1 MLVSFRPHRLQY
13 QVTTEGHEDENGDY
27 QEGESHFEGN
37 IPCRYEP
44 NGGEAKVYVFDDG
57 TTSVYRYIVYLDND
71 CKSFN
76 YNDVVKLLDKD
87 GNTIIIAKVLGFH
100 RGQLNARLWV

>member
-13 QVTTEGHEDENGDY
+13 QVTTEGYQDENGDY
-27 QEGESHFEGN
+27 HEGESHFEGD

-57 TTSVYRYIVYLDND
+57 TTSVYRYIVYLNNN
-71 CKSFN
+71 CKNFK
-76 YNDVVKLLDKD
+76 YNDVIKLFDKN
-87 GNTIIIAKVLGFH
+87 GKEIIQAKVLGFQ
-100 RGQLNARLWV
+100 RGQLNAKLWV